1 MRAVRPSR
9 AVAGAALAVAA
20 ALLVLPAPAGVG
32 PAVMPAAA
40 LAVLTVGL
48 WATGALAPHLTA
60 LTFFLL
66 AMLFAVAPP
75 AVVFSG
81 FHSSAFWLVFGGLVI
96 GVAVRRSGLAERAA
110 RAFASRLDASY
121 PAVIAGIVAIGTVMA
136 FFVPSSLG
144 RVLILTPIVLAL
156 ADRLGFAAGS
166 RGRAGM
172 ALAASL
178 GTVLPGFGI
187 LPANVPNMVLIGASE
202 TLYGIAPSYGAY
214 LLRHFP
220 VTGALKALALVA
232 CICLLLPDRPR
243 PSAHAAAGEEETSGD
258 GAARRLMVI
267 LGVSLA
273 LWASDFVHHISP
285 AWIAL
290 GAALACLLPRIDMV
304 PPSAFNGEVNYGSM
318 FYVAG
323 VLGLGA
329 VVSDSGLG
337 DALARALV
345 EAIGFTPGEHGRNFA
360 TMSILTMVVGL
371 ATTIPALPA
380 VMTPLGAGFADATG
394 LPLETVLMTQ
404 VIGFSTIILPYQSPP
419 IIIGVQ
425 LAGVRLGDA
434 VRVTLAT
441 TAVTVVALLPLNYL
455 WWSVLGA
462 FP

>member
-1 MRAVRPSR
+1 MRAVRLSR
-9 AVAGAALAVAA
+9 AIAGAALAVAA

-81 FHSSAFWLVFGGLVI
+81 FHSSAVWLVFGGLVI

-156 ADRLGFAAGS
+156 ADRLSFAAGS

-202 TLYGIAPSYGAY
+202 TLYGMAPAYGAY
-214 LLRHFP
+214 LLQHFP
-220 VTGALKALALVA
+220 VTGALKALALVP

-243 PSAHAAAGEEETSGD
+243 PSSAHAAAGETAGD

-290 GAALACLLPRIDMV
+290 GAALACLLPRIGMV

-360 TMSILTMVVGL
+360 ALSLLTMAVGL

-380 VMTPLGAGFADATG
+380 VMTPLGAVFADATG